1 VIEKENRRRRLQFSL
16 QSLMV
21 LIALIAALLSSA
33 VVIRQNLWSD
43 DATPVGEELALRPG
57 DLCTIVFRRETLG
70 LDRGYLRPT
79 TVNGVGNFIQ
89 GHFVAMNEEWI
100 AIQDFGSGK
109 ERHWIPREHVLF
121 LKVVPKK

>member
-1 VIEKENRRRRLQFSL
+1 MIEKENRRRFQFSL

-21 LIALIAALLSSA
+21 LVALTAALLSSA

-43 DATPVGEELALRPG
+43 NPTPVGEELTLRPG

-70 LDRGYLRPT
+70 LDHAYLRPT
-79 TVNGVGNFIQ
+79 TVNGIGNFIQ
-89 GHFVAMNEEWI
+89 GRFVAMNEEWI

-109 ERHWIPREHVLF
+109 EQHWIPREHVLF
-121 LKVVPKK
+121 LKVVPKE